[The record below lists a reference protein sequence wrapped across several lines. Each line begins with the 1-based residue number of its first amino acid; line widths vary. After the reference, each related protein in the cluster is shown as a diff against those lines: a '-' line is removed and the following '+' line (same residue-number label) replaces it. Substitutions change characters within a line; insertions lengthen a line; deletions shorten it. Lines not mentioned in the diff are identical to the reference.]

1 MSLVAVACMQVEMAQ
16 GVRLVYVFDSQLL
29 VTTVMVLLPSIPPQ
43 VDARPI
49 SFACWQCLECG
60 RVFVRG
66 LFLKPATYT
75 CRTPKSFPREWGPT
89 QTNSCVFW
97 SFYRFL
103 TPEAWWWTNLYIA
116 PRSELEGGVS
126 YYWKLGFPDTK
137 VADHTLDHFD
147 RNLYGLR
154 YCVRHASVYKSKS

>member
-1 MSLVAVACMQVEMAQ
+1 MQVEMAQ

-49 SFACWQCLECG
+49 SFACLECG

-75 CRTPKSFPREWGPT
+75 CRTPKSFPRDVGADT
-89 QTNSCVFW
+89 DQFV
-97 SFYRFL
+97 RFL
-103 TPEAWWWTNLYIA
+103 IIL
-116 PRSELEGGVS
+116 
-126 YYWKLGFPDTK
+126 
-137 VADHTLDHFD
+137 
-147 RNLYGLR
+147 
-154 YCVRHASVYKSKS
+154 